1 MPQDLVLCPVPKN
14 VKPQPA
20 ASTRNKKIIYAAVAL
35 IIVLIPAVYFY
46 STSLSQP
53 GEAKAAIIDQ
63 LGSSKLDES
72 VRYENQTFIESAEEL
87 LYKRFSIVDYYS
99 DNATVAEY
107 SKLASAG
114 YKLILWRAHSAEDL
128 SSNYVAI
135 STTEKIDSTDLDQYM
150 ENGQYDQYLENG
162 QLTFCNITGDSQSL
176 YFSITP
182 TFIEQVMTGTFQGT
196 VIVLMSCN
204 GLEPGYLKTAH
215 ALEAKGAE
223 VIISWDNWIGT
234 SDNDYATSLLLQYLI
249 NDNDTVSVAVSKI
262 PVSSSPEYG
271 YTQLQYDPQS
281 LDVANYTIPDY
292 RKPGETNSALM
303 IVPVSEKVDGPRG
316 NRF

>member
-1 MPQDLVLCPVPKN
+1 MPYDVVLCPVPKN
-14 VKPQPA
+14 VKPQTV
-20 ASTRNKKIIYAAVAL
+20 ASNRNKKIIYAAVAL

-46 STSLSQP
+46 STSISQP
-53 GEAKAAIIDQ
+53 SEAKAAIIDQ
-63 LGSSKLDES
+63 LGSSELDPA
-72 VRYENQTFIESAEEL
+72 VRYENQTFIESAEQL

-128 SSNYVAI
+128 SSDYIAI
-135 STTEKIDSTDLDQYM
+135 SSTDKYPSINYEQYPD
-150 ENGQYDQYLENG
+150 GS
-162 QLTFCNITGDSQSL
+162 LTLCNITGDPTL
-176 YFSITP
+176 YFAITP
-182 TFIEQVMTGTFQGT
+182 TFIEQVMTGRFQDT

-204 GLEPGYLKTAH
+204 GLEPGYLKTAQ
-215 ALEAKGAE
+215 ALEAKGAK
-223 VIISWDNWIGT
+223 VIISWNNWIGT

-249 NDNDTVSVAVSKI
+249 NDNDTVSAAVGKI

-271 YTQLQYDPQS
+271 YTQLLYDPQS
-281 LDVANYTIPDY
+281 PDVANYVIPDY
-292 RKPGETNSALM
+292 RKPSDTNSALM
-303 IVPVSEKVDGPRG
+303 IVPVSEKVDDPRG